1 MTGATSLD
9 DTPRNRPPRRAGTL
23 ALLALAAALAFFTLC
38 ALGSWQLQRR
48 AFKHELIA
56 QVQAR
61 LQADRVPAPGAALW
75 AGLTAANAEYRRVSA
90 TGRYDYSRQALV
102 KAVTA
107 MGDGY
112 WVMTPLLRDDG
123 SILFVNRGFVLPQW
137 RQAPAA
143 PEAVTV
149 NGLLRMGEP
158 GWGFLRRN
166 DPAADRWYSRDV
178 QGIARAR
185 GLGVVAPYFID
196 ADAAPGASDP
206 ARAPAGGLT
215 VLRFADNH
223 LVYALTWYALAGLV
237 LAGAVLVAREE
248 KRLRAGLSAPA
259 PSCGPRR
266 PRR

>member
-1 MTGATSLD
+1 M
-9 DTPRNRPPRRAGTL
+9 
-23 ALLALAAALAFFTLC
+23 
-38 ALGSWQLQRR
+38 
-48 AFKHELIA
+48 
-56 QVQAR
+56 
-61 LQADRVPAPGAALW
+61 
-75 AGLTAANAEYRRVSA
+75 TAAF
-90 TGRYDYSRQALV
+90 
-102 KAVTA
+102 
-107 MGDGY
+107 
-112 WVMTPLLRDDG
+112 
-123 SILFVNRGFVLPQW
+123 LFVNRGFVLPQW